1 MPMLISNIPY
11 FLSSY
16 NVCIFA
22 YGQTGSGKS
31 YTMDGSR
38 EHAGIIPRTV
48 DLLYATIK
56 HLNRC
61 GWTYELK
68 ASFLEIYNE
77 VLCDLLDPKPKQM
90 DIKMASTSNQKDI
103 YVSNIKEVAV
113 SCARDLR
120 QLIEQAKGNRITA
133 CTAGNERSSR
143 SHAVTQI
150 TVEGRHRDR
159 KWELTRGTINL
170 VDLAG
175 SESAKTSTRMDET
188 KNINRSLSELTNVM
202 LALVKKSNHVP
213 YRNSKLTHLLMP
225 SLGGNSKTLMVVN
238 VNPLDDHFAETNKSL
253 RFAST
258 VNTCTMAK
266 AKKVK
271 ILQEQESVTSD

>member
-1 MPMLISNIPY
+1 M
-11 FLSSY
+11 
-16 NVCIFA
+16 
-22 YGQTGSGKS
+22 
-31 YTMDGSR
+31 
-38 EHAGIIPRTV
+38 GIIPRTV
-48 DLLYATIK
+48 DLLYESIK

-77 VLCDLLDPKPKQM
+77 VLCDLLEPKQKSM
-90 DIKMASTSNQKDI
+90 EIKMVSSSNQKDI
-103 YVSNIKEVAV
+103 YVSNLREVPV
-113 SCARDLR
+113 TCARDLR
-120 QLIEQAKGNRITA
+120 QLIEVARGNRITA

-150 TVEGRHRDR
+150 TVVGRHRDR
-159 KWELTRGTINL
+159 KWELTKGTINL

-175 SESAKTSTRMDET
+175 SESAKSSQRMDET

-238 VNPLDDHFAETNKSL
+238 VNPLDDHFSETNKSL

-258 VNTCTMAK
+258 VNSCTMAK
-266 AKKVK
+266 AKRVK
-271 ILQEQESVTSD
+271 ILTEQDSVSSE